1 MEYSRTYSVWVYL
14 ERAEIA
20 SAALSGL
27 GGVVGWVKL
36 LKRHCGP
43 LCSSCSVPLS
53 VWLAY
58 TVIVCDFSRPAA
70 HESPSHRCGVPKWSC
85 LQEQALPK
93 RRIWK
98 MLTMRQTNHPL
109 SFSIS
114 LLLLTLA
121 LLYYYQSFEF
131 YYYDGF
137 IIIVCKICITS
148 HPVGC
153 AEFA

>member
-1 MEYSRTYSVWVYL
+1 MGYSGTYSVWVYL

-27 GGVVGWVKL
+27 GGVVGGVKL
-36 LKRHCGP
+36 FKRHCGP
-43 LCSSCSVPLS
+43 LCSSCGVPLS

-58 TVIVCDFSRPAA
+58 TVTVCGYAPPPMSHLRIAA
-70 HESPSHRCGVPKWSC
+70 VFQKGLACWSKRFQRGASGRC
-85 LQEQALPK
+85 LPRDK
-93 RRIWK
+93 PI
-98 MLTMRQTNHPL
+98 NHYP
-109 SFSIS
+109 FQS
-114 LLLLTLA
+114 LPLLTLA
-121 LLYYYQSFEF
+121 LLYYYPCFEF

-153 AEFA
+153 AKFA